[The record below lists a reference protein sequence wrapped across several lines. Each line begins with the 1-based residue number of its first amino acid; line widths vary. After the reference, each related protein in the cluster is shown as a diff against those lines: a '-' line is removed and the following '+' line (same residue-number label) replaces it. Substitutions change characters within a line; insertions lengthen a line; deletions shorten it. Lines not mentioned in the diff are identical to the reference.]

1 MNQPNREEF
10 EELKQTVKKLEQDRN
25 DIAENEKMLLKL
37 AKYHRAGLQ
46 ELNGK
51 LERLE
56 LVQGDTN
63 ERLDK
68 IEHLQVEHNKRFNHI
83 DQTLTAHTEV
93 LNKIVSLLE
102 RQQKSE

>member
-1 MNQPNREEF
+1 MNQPDREEF
-10 EELKQTVKKLEQDRN
+10 EELKRTVKKLEQDHS

-51 LERLE
+51 IERLE
-56 LVQGDTN
+56 LAQGDTN

-68 IEHLQVEHNKRFNHI
+68 IERTQEGHNKRFDHI
-83 DQTLTAHTEV
+83 DQTLVAHTEV

-102 RQQKSE
+102 GQ